1 MPYNPKIH
9 HRRSIR
15 LKGYDYAQPGA
26 YFITICTHE
35 MECLF
40 GHVEND
46 EMILNQA
53 GQIAYDEW
61 LRTPQIRPNVSLDVF
76 EIMPNHMHGIIIINE
91 LPITGRG
98 ESNSPGAIP
107 GLPFNMAGGDELNS
121 PGAMPGL
128 PFNMPDEGECYSPLL
143 NPAFRSPSKTVGSIV
158 RGYKSAVTKQ
168 INLLGNHKT
177 VWQRD
182 YYEHIIAFKTII
194 PAHFWI
200 ILLTTK
206 NWKRDK
212 FYT

>member
-26 YFITICTHE
+26 YFITICTNE
-35 MECLF
+35 MECPF

-46 EMILNQA
+46 EMILNPN

-61 LRTPQIRPNVSLDVF
+61 LRTPQIRPNISLDVF

-91 LPITGRG
+91 SPAIHRG
-98 ESNSPGAIP
+98 ESPT
-107 GLPFNMAGGDELNS
+107 AGRGELNS
-121 PGAMPGL
+121 PGAMPGGQEL
-128 PFNMPDEGECYSPLL
+128 NSPQP

-158 RGYKSAVTKQ
+158 RGYKSAVTNQ
-168 INLLGNHKT
+168 INLLGNNEP

-182 YYEHIIAFKTII
+182 YYEHIIRNEKSYQRISDYIVNNA
-194 PAHFWI
+194 
-200 ILLTTK
+200 K
-206 NWKRDK
+206 NWKQDK
-212 FYT
+212 FCR